1 MGTWGQGAWG
11 HGDVGTWGQG
21 DMVTWG
27 HGSRW
32 HGDTGMRGHGDVGT
46 WGQRDVGAR
55 RSQEHGVLEAD
66 VGECAVHQHHLGV
79 VDLHAELQEAEDGA
93 AVQLCAGRGVR
104 RCREGGSGTTTL
116 PTPHSPPLFLKYSVS
131 FHISGMRR
139 SGRGGRR

>member
-1 MGTWGQGAWG
+1 MWELKDTWTGKRGDLQTWGHRDVWVGDMGTHG
-11 HGDVGTWGQG
+11 HGDVGTWE
-21 DMVTWG
+21 
-27 HGSRW
+27 
-32 HGDTGMRGHGDVGT
+32 
-46 WGQRDVGAR
+46 QRDTGAR